1 MAWSFSTEAI
11 LDELRTA
18 AGSTATDGTT
28 TYTWVGKPEGP
39 VLGILDDTSDYPL
52 LVFTP
57 AITEGTDG
65 VTFTQLDLSV
75 VVTAVIKTSR
85 IRATG
90 AASSNPYEL
99 VRLAGEDMASNIMD
113 TGHKLGG
120 SIVQNRALANAGVD
134 HELIED
140 MEETG
145 LLAYSAEFV
154 LTYQEPEP

>member
-1 MAWSFSTEAI
+1 MAWSFSTESI

-18 AGSTATDGTT
+18 AGTTVTDGTN

-39 VLGILDDTSDYPL
+39 VLGILDETSDYPL

-57 AITEGTDG
+57 GITEGTDG

-85 IRATG
+85 IRDTG
-90 AASSNPYEL
+90 AATSNPYEM
-99 VRLAGEDMASNIMD
+99 VRLVGEDMASNIMD

-120 SIVQNRALANAGVD
+120 TIVQNRALRSAGVD
-134 HELIED
+134 HELIQD

-154 LTYQEPEP
+154 LTYQEAEP